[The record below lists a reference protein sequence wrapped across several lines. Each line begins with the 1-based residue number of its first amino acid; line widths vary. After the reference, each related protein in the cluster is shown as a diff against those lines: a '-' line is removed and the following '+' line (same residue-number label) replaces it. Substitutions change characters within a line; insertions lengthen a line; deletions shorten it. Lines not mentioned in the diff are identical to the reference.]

1 MEYKDIKNVST
12 DKLKEGL
19 YQLWGTMS
27 DYYVSAYRYEI
38 CREEVDK
45 IRMELVRRGECLNE
59 ND

>member
-1 MEYKDIKNVST
+1 MEYKDIKNVPT
-12 DKLKEGL
+12 DKLKERL
-19 YQLWGTMS
+19 YQLWETMS